1 MSGTLRTVGII
12 LLLAAASAGAISI
25 ILFRQ
30 TDMGRAAA
38 RAAVPVPLA
47 ERVRD
52 AESLEAAPGPFPA
65 TGTRAWIEGPDGT
78 IVSRTLPWATFALE
92 RGQSLDPRIPP
103 GPATVLLEVTFRPR
117 GDALGRVGG
126 AITGL
131 SMILERPADGAD
143 LWVDAASTRTR
154 ESLSGSP
161 QWMRQPVERLDY
173 TLRRTR
179 DGAMSF
185 RAIREPFD
193 EGRVRPLA
201 SAGRP
206 FRAIGPGGGDA
217 PPATAWPGP
226 DEPFPLDAL
235 IGALDRGRCTD
246 CHAFHARRPL
256 TRPADA
262 AAAAAPD
269 LAEASLRGEILALA
283 AGLSDCD
290 DRAAAAGM
298 PIPRIDR
305 DDAAAIA
312 RLLVQSA
319 GRLPSA
325 EAAAAE
331 AAAAEAAAAEAAA
344 ADAAEADAAEASR
357 GDDPP
362 AASPPGRP
370 DPAVT
375 PEDIRP

>member
-1 MSGTLRTVGII
+1 MSGVIRTTSIV
-12 LLLAAASAGAISI
+12 LLLGIATVSAISI
-25 ILFRQ
+25 VVFRQ

-38 RAAVPVPLA
+38 RAAIPVPLA
-47 ERVRD
+47 ERVRA
-52 AESLEAAPGPFPA
+52 AEGLDAAPGPFPA
-65 TGTRAWIEGPDGT
+65 TGTRIWIEGPDGT
-78 IVSRTLPWATFALE
+78 IVSRTLPWAAFALE

-103 GPATVLLEVTFRPR
+103 GPASILAEVTFRPR
-117 GDALGRVGG
+117 GDALGRVGA

-131 SMILERPADGAD
+131 SMILERPASGED

-161 QWMRQPVERLDY
+161 HWMRQPVERLDY

-193 EGRVRPLA
+193 EARVRPLA

-206 FRAIGPGGGDA
+206 FRALGPDGGPAA
-217 PPATAWPGP
+217 PAEAWPGP
-226 DEPFPLDAL
+226 DESFPLDAL

-256 TRPADA
+256 AGSPL
-262 AAAAAPD
+262 AAAPD
-269 LAEASLRGEILALA
+269 LAESSLRGEILALA
-283 AGLSDCD
+283 AGIAGCD
-290 DRAAAAGM
+290 DRAAAVGM
-298 PIPRIDR
+298 VIPAIESG
-305 DDAAAIA
+305 DAEPIA

-325 EAAAAE
+325 EAAESAAE
-331 AAAAEAAAAEAAA
+331 SAAAVAE
-344 ADAAEADAAEASR
+344 DAAGGRS
-357 GDDPP
+357 GDDPD
-362 AASPPGRP
+362 AMASTTRP
-370 DPAVT
+370 DPAET
-375 PEDIRP
+375 PEEPRP